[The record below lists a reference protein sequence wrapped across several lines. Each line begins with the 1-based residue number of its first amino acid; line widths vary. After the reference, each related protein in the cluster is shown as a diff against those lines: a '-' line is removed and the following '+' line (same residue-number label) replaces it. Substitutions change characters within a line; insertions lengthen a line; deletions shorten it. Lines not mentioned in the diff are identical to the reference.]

1 MADKKDELIEKA
13 KEAVKNIDKEDVK
26 KVVNKALD
34 SGAADKVID
43 KVEKKIGKDI
53 DKKDIKDGVNKILK

>member
-1 MADKKDELIEKA
+1 MADKKDELIEN